1 MAYLMVLAL
10 QSVAVGA
17 EGVHGSAVPHQRLD
31 LPLGE
36 ILHHGDKGVVGLGAQ
51 VTPCRFW
58 QPCLH
63 ENIPGG

>member
-1 MAYLMVLAL
+1 MAYLLVLAL

-17 EGVHGSAVPHQRLD
+17 EGVHGPLCPTSD
-31 LPLGE
+31 LTSSLG
-36 ILHHGDKGVVGLGAQ
+36 IHHKDKDVVGLGAQ

-63 ENIPGG
+63 ENIPGE

>member
-10 QSVAVGA
+10 QSVVAGS
-17 EGVHGSAVPHQRLD
+17 EGYPWTVVPTSD
-31 LPLGE
+31 LTSPLG
-36 ILHHGDKGVVGLGAQ
+36 IHHKDKGMVGLGAQ